1 MNFSICTVA
10 VLMAGTA
17 AQFCTAAA
25 STQGRPNV
33 IIVIT
38 DDQGYGDLGCHG
50 NTLIKTPNID
60 SFYTDSVRLTNYHVD
75 PTCAPTRSALMTG
88 RHSNRVGVWHTVLG
102 RNMLRQ
108 REVTMANVFSQNGYE
123 TGLFGKW
130 HLGDSYP
137 YRPEDRGF
145 SHVVMHGG
153 GGVAQMPDYWGNDYF
168 NDTYYVNGEFK
179 KFEGFCTDN
188 WFDEAESFIK
198 KSKNDGK
205 PFFAYIAPNA
215 PHSPY
220 RAPQKYLDM
229 YDAEKT
235 PAGFYG
241 MITNIDDRFGL
252 LQQLLKKEGLEHNT
266 ILVFTTDN
274 GSSRGT
280 TYYNACMKGKKN
292 SAYDGGHRVPWFM
305 RWPAGKIGG
314 GKDVDQLTAHLDILP
329 TFIDI
334 LKLDAPQVK
343 FDGTSLKD
351 IVYGNKT
358 VLRDRS
364 LMVES
369 QRVVTPEKWRKS
381 SLMSDKWRLINGI
394 ELYDI
399 KNDSVQEN
407 NLANKFPE
415 VVKMLRADYTRFW
428 DDVAQDHHI
437 FSAVAL
443 GAKQQNPTA
452 LTSHD
457 HMVTKGLPL
466 WNQPDINKKKTG
478 EGPWMV
484 DVVADGNYE
493 ISIRRWAAEADQ
505 PINAKYSG
513 YVLGADRAY
522 LDIDG
527 IKQDVV
533 IPKGAKEITF
543 KVKLKKGIAY
553 KLNTGFV
560 VKGKRQAAMY
570 CYVLN
575 SDIYTGKLNN
585 WQTREGMGRPLVN
598 VDHTDILPIEVKKPR
613 RRK

>member
-10 VLMAGTA
+10 VLMAGSG
-17 AQFCTAAA
+17 AQLSTAAA
-25 STQGRPNV
+25 STLDNPIRQAHGRPNV

-50 NTLIKTPNID
+50 NTMIKTPNID

-88 RHSNRVGVWHTVLG
+88 RHSNRVGVWNTVLE

-145 SHVVMHGG
+145 THVVMHGG

-168 NDTYYVNGEFK
+168 NDTYYVNGTFK

-198 KSKNDGK
+198 KSKDDGK

-229 YDAEKT
+229 YDAVKT

-241 MITNIDDRFGL
+241 MITNIDDRFGQ
-252 LQQLLKKEGLEHNT
+252 LQQLLKKEGLEENT

-351 IVYGNKT
+351 IVYGDTKA
-358 VLRDRS
+358 LRDRS

-381 SLMSDKWRLINGI
+381 SLMSDKWRLINGK

-399 KNDSVQEN
+399 KKDSAQEN

-443 GAKQQNPTA
+443 GAKQQKQQKELNVRALSMGKLHHAMMGTA
-452 LTSHD
+452 AVAIGTAAAIPGTLVNFAAGGGECEN
-457 HMVTKGLPL
+457 VTFGHPSGTLKVG
-466 WNQPDINKKKTG
+466 
-478 EGPWMV
+478 
-484 DVVADGNYE
+484 
-493 ISIRRWAAEADQ
+493 AEAS
-505 PINAKYSG
+505 I
-513 YVLGADRAY
+513 V
-522 LDIDG
+522 DG
-527 IKQDVV
+527 VWQVDKATMSRSARILMEGWVR
-533 IPKGAKEITF
+533 IPGDCF
-543 KVKLKKGIAY
+543 
-553 KLNTGFV
+553 
-560 VKGKRQAAMY
+560 
-570 CYVLN
+570 
-575 SDIYTGKLNN
+575 
-585 WQTREGMGRPLVN
+585 
-598 VDHTDILPIEVKKPR
+598 
-613 RRK
+613 